1 MHLKGSLKSCPLFF
15 QLTYPSFAFCDQL
28 RHVHNA
34 GRIQAVR
41 YTSTLQNV
49 LIALSVFWFV
59 IFSYIPKP
67 VVKLWSQPF
76 NMTTPAANLKIEE
89 LQHQL
94 SLMKAVYEEM
104 ITNEEEFGSVK
115 PIQMKIRQLEKV
127 IRDLTSDRAASIFS
141 DTP

>member
-1 MHLKGSLKSCPLFF
+1 
-15 QLTYPSFAFCDQL
+15 
-28 RHVHNA
+28 
-34 GRIQAVR
+34 
-41 YTSTLQNV
+41 
-49 LIALSVFWFV
+49 
-59 IFSYIPKP
+59 
-67 VVKLWSQPF
+67 
-76 NMTTPAANLKIEE
+76 MTTPAANLKIEE